1 MYPFK
6 KHNLLKNLDKNI
18 PDNQLLD
25 NLNTRHVY
33 QIQTS
38 LTCLELNRL
47 IVIGLQFLNGEIIQ
61 ESIQLINIYFLQK
74 TFEKLLQIIL
84 RYYIIKARKA
94 DP

>member
-47 IVIGLQFLNGEIIQ
+47 IVIGLQFLNGEILQ

-74 TFEKLLQIIL
+74 NYEKI
-84 RYYIIKARKA
+84 
-94 DP
+94 